1 MGHKRNP
8 PPQKLHSKWRS
19 ELSKRDL
26 ESELSSLLGYEGD
39 LLLSAPLL
47 VVVRTFIDILLAILQ
62 HSIDESCEAVS
73 HGSNGL
79 PGAQFGS
86 QSTVLSPEISFTS
99 D

>member
-1 MGHKRNP
+1 MLT

-19 ELSKRDL
+19 GSSKRDL

-47 VVVRTFIDILLAILQ
+47 VVIRAFINILLAVLQ
-62 HSIDESCEAVS
+62 HSVDKSCEAVS
-73 HGSNGL
+73 HSSNG
-79 PGAQFGS
+79 FGS
-86 QSTVLSPEISFTS
+86 AELGAQSTVLSSEISLTS